1 MRKIALLL
9 DIGNTRSKY
18 ILTSNNDRSIDGLA
32 LQVIAHTELKQG
44 LTNLQADLASAKMH
58 VQSIVI
64 CNVSSLEILQMW
76 ETFFLK
82 ILPDI
87 SIQQFTASQRHPQ
100 LINQYHPITHL
111 GHDRWAALFG
121 AHQKAPEGNFLV
133 VNSGTACTIDY
144 VNQAHQFV
152 GGWIIPGM
160 DLMFESLGKKTA
172 QLPQLHAM
180 DAPPPNSFFGDNTQD
195 AIFQGVIHAQLGAI
209 QLAMMHTE
217 PQTLLIT
224 GGNAQ
229 ALANRLPTLLR
240 PAQQCMVAPLLVL
253 EGLHHWLQLQEQKE
267 S

>member
-1 MRKIALLL
+1 
-9 DIGNTRSKY
+9 
-18 ILTSNNDRSIDGLA
+18 
-32 LQVIAHTELKQG
+32 
-44 LTNLQADLASAKMH
+44 
-58 VQSIVI
+58 
-64 CNVSSLEILQMW
+64 
-76 ETFFLK
+76 
-82 ILPDI
+82 
-87 SIQQFTASQRHPQ
+87 
-100 LINQYHPITHL
+100 
-111 GHDRWAALFG
+111 
-121 AHQKAPEGNFLV
+121 
-133 VNSGTACTIDY
+133 
-144 VNQAHQFV
+144 
-152 GGWIIPGM
+152 
-160 DLMFESLGKKTA
+160 
-172 QLPQLHAM
+172 M